1 MSDTPLNPWVPERDP
16 LALAV
21 LGKLAEECGEAGQI
35 VARCI
40 IQGIGE
46 SEPVT
51 GKPNRQALED
61 EIADILATTTMA
73 VEHFGLDLH
82 RISDRRYK
90 KIQHLTRWHGLIR
103 SEQDE
108 VTHG

>member
-1 MSDTPLNPWVPERDP
+1 MTDKPLNPWVPERDP

-21 LGKLAEECGEAGQI
+21 LGKLAEELGEASQM

-51 GKPNRQALED
+51 GKPNRHALED

-73 VEHFGLDLH
+73 VEHFGLDLP
-82 RISDRRYK
+82 RISDRRFK

-103 SEQDE
+103 AAQVE
-108 VTHG
+108 VRRG